1 MTKNEEII
9 RSQYM
14 LGSAVVVETI
24 FSLPGLGNMLV
35 RSIEHRDYPVISGVN
50 MVVATFVLFL
60 NIVIEHRDYPVI
72 SGVNMV
78 VDIDISYAW
87 FDPRIRYT

>member
-60 NIVIEHRDYPVI
+60 NIVI
-72 SGVNMV
+72 
-78 VDIDISYAW
+78 DISYAW